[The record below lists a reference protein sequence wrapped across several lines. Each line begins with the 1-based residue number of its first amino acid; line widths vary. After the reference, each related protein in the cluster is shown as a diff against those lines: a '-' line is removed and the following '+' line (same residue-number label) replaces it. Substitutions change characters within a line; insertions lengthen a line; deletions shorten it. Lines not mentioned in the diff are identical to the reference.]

1 MPEMATA
8 GVRRRAALSKRRGP
22 SLGQRVENAAA
33 RALQRSRSVAPVD
46 VFCGIGWLPS
56 RAVDYWRQGRM
67 DSLDQEMSAG
77 PEKIAEVL
85 DMLGAWARAGGLVP
99 SEVDYVAATRDRR
112 LLRFTASGDRA
123 VEAACRTHWI
133 SPELS
138 EARRDRLTERQSKA
152 PDLVVIEPVKEFSCT
167 GCGDSGPFLIMED
180 PGPLC
185 LTCADMDHLVFLPAG
200 NAALS
205 RRAKAGSTLAAVVV
219 RWSRSRKRY
228 ERQGVLVEEAA
239 LERAE
244 EQCLADA
251 EVRQRRRER
260 NAERRADQD
269 LEFQGRLGK
278 EITRLYPGCPPA
290 RAQAIAAHAAVRGS
304 GRVGRSAAAR
314 ALDAEAIRLAVVASI
329 RHEDTGYDKLLM
341 SGMPRDMARDRVRG
355 KIDKVLDAWQAAR

>member
-1 MPEMATA
+1 MQH
-8 GVRRRAALSKRRGP
+8 AAQQALLSSK
-22 SLGQRVENAAA
+22 
-33 RALQRSRSVAPVD
+33 SVSPVD
-46 VFCGIGWLPS
+46 VFSGIGWLPA
-56 RAVDYWRQGRM
+56 RAVDHWRQGRVG
-67 DSLDQEMSAG
+67 SLDQAMSVG
-77 PEKIAEVL
+77 PEKLAEAL
-85 DMLGAWARAGGLVP
+85 DTLATWAQAGGLVP
-99 SEVDYVAATRDRR
+99 SEVDYLAAARDRR
-112 LLRFTASGDRA
+112 PLRFTAGGDRV
-123 VEAACRTHWI
+123 VETACRTHWI

-138 EARRDRLTERQSKA
+138 EARRDRLTERQSRP
-152 PDLVVIEPVKEFSCT
+152 PDLVVIEPVKDFNCT
-167 GCGDSGPFLIMED
+167 GCGDTGPYLIMED

-228 ERQGVLVEEAA
+228 ERQGILVEEAA

-260 NAERRADQD
+260 DVERRADQD
-269 LEFQGRLGK
+269 VEFQGRFAK
-278 EITRLYPGCPPA
+278 EITRLYPGCPPS
-290 RAQAIAAHAAVRGS
+290 RAQAIAVHAAARGS

-341 SGMPRDMARDRVRG
+341 SGTPRDVARDRVRAG
-355 KIDKVLDAWQAAR
+355 IDKVLDAWQKAR